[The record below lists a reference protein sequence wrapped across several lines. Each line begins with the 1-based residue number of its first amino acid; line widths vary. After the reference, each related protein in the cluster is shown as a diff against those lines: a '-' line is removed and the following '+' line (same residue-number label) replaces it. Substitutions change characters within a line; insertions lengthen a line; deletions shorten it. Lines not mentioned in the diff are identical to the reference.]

1 MNYQENNRDKILA
14 NTDIARLIQE
24 YVPLK
29 RAGTNFRA
37 NCPFHKEK
45 TPSFFVSPAKQIFH
59 CFGCGVGGTIIEFY
73 QRINGLTYFEAIKGL
88 SEKYGIQIA
97 YNEKYETGE
106 KEELYSINSSALEF
120 YKSELKK
127 NRNAYKYFSDRSLSD
142 DTIVLFGLGYAPD
155 SWNSLKYELNRKG
168 YKDEKLIES
177 GLIIRKETG
186 ETYDRF
192 RNRVIF
198 PIFDITGKP
207 IAFGGRVINGDSDF
221 KYINSPETPIYHKG
235 GMLYGLNLSK
245 KYITE
250 ADKVYILEGYM
261 DLITCYQFGIKNVA
275 ATLGTALTPA
285 QIKVLSRFTKNIVM
299 VYDGDAAGVS
309 AMWRSMEK
317 LLEQDIFPEI
327 YVIEDDMDPAEIL
340 LLKGSEYFL
349 KKLSAP
355 LSFFEF
361 GLKKLRAEHN
371 ANSLSGKKI
380 IITEMVNLFR
390 HIKDSVSISELTK
403 RLSENLNVDFGALL
417 SEVKKQ
423 IKLSKSKIGDRENE
437 SADNRSN
444 NNIIIKDGFMEL
456 EIKILKLIIDNGTS
470 EIIEKFKSKIE
481 AGDLTEPL
489 NLIFG
494 AIFETGNSSPGFL
507 LDYFADQKEILHLI
521 TGLSVG
527 DPDQN
532 AMPENMPENIDS
544 VIQDYMNV
552 YNAKKTRLSSNEL
565 FQRVKNSEKN
575 EEDISLLIQKQLEK
589 KRNIKE
595 KIKTP
600 LIS

>member
-1 MNYQENNRDKILA
+1 LNYQENNRDKILA

-29 RAGTNFRA
+29 RTGTNFRA

-59 CFGCGVGGTIIEFY
+59 CFGCGAGGTIIEFY

-88 SEKYGIQIA
+88 SEKYGIPITF
-97 YNEKYETGE
+97 NDKYETGE

-127 NRNAYKYFSDRSLSD
+127 NRNAYKYFLERSLSD
-142 DTIVLFGLGYAPD
+142 DTIVLFGLGYALD

-198 PIFDITGKP
+198 PILDITGKP

-285 QIKVLSRFTKNIVM
+285 QIKLLSRFTKNIVM

-349 KKLSAP
+349 KKLSKP

-371 ANSLSGKKI
+371 ANSLAGKKKI
-380 IITEMVNLFR
+380 ISEMINLFR
-390 HIKDSVSISELTK
+390 HIKDIVSISELTK
-403 RLSENLNVDFGALL
+403 RLSENLNVDFDALFL
-417 SEVKKQ
+417 EVKKQ
-423 IKLSKSKIGDRENE
+423 IKLSKSEIGNRENE
-437 SADNRSN
+437 DAETISSN
-444 NNIIIKDGFMEL
+444 NFVLKDGFSEL
-456 EIKILKLIIDNGTS
+456 EMKILKLLIDNGNP
-470 EIIEKFKSKIE
+470 EIIEKFKSTIVVS
-481 AGDLTEPL
+481 DLTEPL

-507 LDYFADQKEILHLI
+507 LDYFANEKEIQTLI
-521 TGLSVG
+521 TSLAVDSPNQNGL
-527 DPDQN
+527 PEY
-532 AMPENMPENIDS
+532 MPENTDTVTNDYINQYNIKMGKAD
-544 VIQDYMNV
+544 
-552 YNAKKTRLSSNEL
+552 SNET
-565 FQRVKNSEKN
+565 FQKIKSIVMNDGEC
-575 EEDISLLIQKQLEK
+575 DPILIQKHLEN
-589 KRNIKE
+589 KRNLKQVAVN
-595 KIKTP
+595 
-600 LIS
+600 